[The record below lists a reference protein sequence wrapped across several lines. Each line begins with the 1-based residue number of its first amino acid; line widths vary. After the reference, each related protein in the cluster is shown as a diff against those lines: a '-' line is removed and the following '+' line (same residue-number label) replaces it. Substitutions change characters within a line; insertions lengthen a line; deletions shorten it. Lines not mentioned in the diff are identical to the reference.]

1 MAKKGKLGLS
11 MDDFVIETTQKEPDA
26 AVAPAEPTVTPES
39 EVSDPEKRK
48 QGRPKTKTEAEH
60 RLGVGIPLSLW
71 EKVEVA
77 KKCYGDNARLYIVK
91 LIERDLADHY
101 EEYVKR
107 QDNLFN

>member
-1 MAKKGKLGLS
+1 MAKKSKLGLS
-11 MDDFVIETTQKEPDA
+11 MNDFIIDA
-26 AVAPAEPTVTPES
+26 AVAPAEPTEIPNPEIN
-39 EVSDPEKRK
+39 EQEKRK

-91 LIERDLADHY
+91 LIERDLAANY

-107 QDNLFN
+107 QDNLFD

>member
-1 MAKKGKLGLS
+1 MAKKSKLGLS
-11 MDDFVIETTQKEPDA
+11 MNDFVIDA
-26 AVAPAEPTVTPES
+26 AVAPAEPTATPNPEII
-39 EVSDPEKRK
+39 EQEKRK

-91 LIERDLADHY
+91 LIERDLAANY

-107 QDNLFN
+107 QDNLFD

>member
-1 MAKKGKLGLS
+1 MAKKSKLGLS
-11 MDDFVIETTQKEPDA
+11 MDDFDIKPTQNDP
-26 AVAPAEPTVTPES
+26 VVTPAEPTVTPEP
-39 EVSDPEKRK
+39 EVVEPEKRK

-60 RLGVGIPLSLW
+60 RLGVGIPMSLW

-77 KKCYGDNARLYIVK
+77 KKCYNDNVRLYIVK
-91 LIERDLADHY
+91 LIERDLAANY